1 MPRPVASWDAG
12 EGMGCNEA
20 GGSLGSSGEFLAW
33 PSVLNFYLYLDVRL
47 LQGRHS
53 GNFEV
58 TDKR

>member
-33 PSVLNFYLYLDVRL
+33 PSVLNFYLYLDVRFL
-47 LQGRHS
+47 
-53 GNFEV
+53 
-58 TDKR
+58 